1 MTGGRQLQDAK
12 SVENILEEI
21 INGEFP
27 QGKSIQSVSIVS
39 KTGLMVAGKAASSAR
54 AETFSAMAAIMF
66 SAAEATKNDI
76 FKDKIDYVIAV
87 FRNTKLFIS
96 ELSSSLLIVATV
108 DRDTDDGR
116 ILENMNHIVTRTKEE
131 LVWLR

>member
-1 MTGGRQLQDAK
+1 MQDAK

-21 INGEFP
+21 IHGEFP
-27 QGKSIQSVSIVS
+27 QGKNIQSVSIVS
-39 KTGLMVAGKAASSAR
+39 KTGLMIAGKAASSAR

-66 SAAEATKNDI
+66 SAAEATRNDI
-76 FKDKIDYVIAV
+76 FKDKIDYVLAV

-96 ELSSSLLIVATV
+96 ELSSSMLIVATV
-108 DRDTDDGR
+108 DREIDDGK
-116 ILENMNHIVTRTKEE
+116 ILESMGRIVTKTKEE

>member
-1 MTGGRQLQDAK
+1 LEAEQVQDAK

-21 INGEFP
+21 IFGEFP
-27 QGKSIQSVSIVS
+27 QGKNIQSISIVS
-39 KTGLMVAGKAASSAR
+39 KTGLMIAGKAASSAR
-54 AETFSAMAAIMF
+54 AETFSAMAAIMY

-76 FKDKIDYVIAV
+76 FKDKIEYVLAV
-87 FRNTKLFIS
+87 FRNTKLFIT

-108 DRDTDDGR
+108 DREVEDKKILESMGR
-116 ILENMNHIVTRTKEE
+116 IVTKTKEE

>member
-1 MTGGRQLQDAK
+1 MQDAK

-21 INGEFP
+21 IHGEFP
-27 QGKSIQSVSIVS
+27 QGKNIQSVSIVS
-39 KTGLMVAGKAASSAR
+39 KTGLLIAGKAASSAR

-76 FKDKIDYVIAV
+76 FKDKIDYVLAV

-108 DRDTDDGR
+108 DREIDDAKILESMGR
-116 ILENMNHIVTRTKEE
+116 IVTKTKEE

>member
-1 MTGGRQLQDAK
+1 VQDAK

-21 INGEFP
+21 IHGEFP
-27 QGKSIQSVSIVS
+27 QGKNIQSVSIVS
-39 KTGLMVAGKAASSAR
+39 KTGLMIAGKAASSAR

-76 FKDKIDYVIAV
+76 FKDKIDYVLAV

-96 ELSSSLLIVATV
+96 ELSSSMLIVATV
-108 DRDTDDGR
+108 DREIDDGK
-116 ILENMNHIVTRTKEE
+116 ILESMGRIVTKTKEE

>member
-1 MTGGRQLQDAK
+1 LQDAR
-12 SVENILEEI
+12 SVETILDGI
-21 INGEFP
+21 INTEFP
-27 QGKSIQSVSIVS
+27 QGKNIQSVSIVS
-39 KTGLMVAGKAASSAR
+39 KTGLMIAGRAASNAR
-54 AETFSAMAAIMF
+54 ADTFSAMAAIMF

-76 FKDKIDYVIAV
+76 FKDKIDYVLAA

-108 DRDTDDGR
+108 DREIEDAKILDSMGR
-116 ILENMNHIVTRTKEE
+116 IVTKTKEQ

>member
-1 MTGGRQLQDAK
+1 MQDAK

-21 INGEFP
+21 IHGEFP
-27 QGKSIQSVSIVS
+27 QGKNIQSVSIVS
-39 KTGLMVAGKAASSAR
+39 KTGLMIAGKAASSAR

-76 FKDKIDYVIAV
+76 FKDKIDYILAV

-96 ELSSSLLIVATV
+96 ELSSSMLIVATV
-108 DRDTDDGR
+108 DREIDDGK
-116 ILENMNHIVTRTKEE
+116 ILESMGRIVTKTKEE

>member
-1 MTGGRQLQDAK
+1 VQDAK

-21 INGEFP
+21 IHGEFP
-27 QGKSIQSVSIVS
+27 QGKNIQSVSIVS
-39 KTGLMVAGKAASSAR
+39 KTGLLIAGKAASSAR

-76 FKDKIDYVIAV
+76 FKDKIDYVLAV

-96 ELSSSLLIVATV
+96 ELSSSMLIVATV
-108 DRDTDDGR
+108 DREIDDGK
-116 ILENMNHIVTRTKEE
+116 ILESMGRIVTKTKEE

>member
-1 MTGGRQLQDAK
+1 MQDAK

-21 INGEFP
+21 IMAEFP

-39 KTGLMVAGKAASSAR
+39 KTGLMIAGKAASSAR

-76 FKDKIDYVIAV
+76 FRDKMDYVLAV

-108 DRDTDDGR
+108 DRDIEDAK
-116 ILENMNHIVTRTKEE
+116 ILESMGHIVTKTKEE
-131 LVWLR
+131 LAWLH

>member
-1 MTGGRQLQDAK
+1 MQDAK

-21 INGEFP
+21 IHGEFP
-27 QGKSIQSVSIVS
+27 QGKNIQSVSIVS
-39 KTGLMVAGKAASSAR
+39 KTGLMIAGKAASSAR

-76 FKDKIDYVIAV
+76 FKDKIDYVLAV

-96 ELSSSLLIVATV
+96 ELSSSMLIVATV
-108 DRDTDDGR
+108 DREIDDGK
-116 ILENMNHIVTRTKEE
+116 ILESMGRIVTKTKEE

>member
-1 MTGGRQLQDAK
+1 MQDAK
-12 SVENILEEI
+12 SVENILDEI
-21 INGEFP
+21 IRGEFP
-27 QGKSIQSVSIVS
+27 QGKNVQSITIVS
-39 KTGLMVAGKAASSAR
+39 KTGLMIAGKAASSAR

-76 FKDKIDYVIAV
+76 FKDKIEYLIAV
-87 FRNTKLFIS
+87 FRNTKLFIN

-108 DRDTDDGR
+108 DREIDDER
-116 ILENMNHIVTRTKEE
+116 ILESMNRIVTRTKEE

>member
-1 MTGGRQLQDAK
+1 MQDAK
-12 SVENILEEI
+12 SVENILDDI
-21 INGEFP
+21 IRGEFP
-27 QGKSIQSVSIVS
+27 QGKNVQSITIVS
-39 KTGLMVAGKAASSAR
+39 KTGLMIAGKAASSAR

-76 FKDKIDYVIAV
+76 FKDKIEYLIAV
-87 FRNTKLFIS
+87 FRNTKLFIA

-108 DRDTDDGR
+108 DRELEDER
-116 ILENMNHIVTRTKEE
+116 ILESMNRIVTRTKEE